1 MTQHQ
6 PHHQSSATK
15 IAFAAALLVGVAAL
29 INGLM
34 RALTILSTSQVA
46 ALEATAVVVTGTQ
59 DGALLLALALVLF
72 PYRGGHI
79 AALGIAVAYVIGLVV
94 SVVAYLSIPGPG
106 APITVGMFMLCFVLI
121 GLAAVMSSMAAGR
134 GWRGLPKASVVIGL
148 SAVALSA
155 VLTFVDTLLRI
166 GGAAPAWMLM
176 PILLPQLLLPL
187 AAALVIVFAA
197 IESAGF
203 RLTGTIMAVI
213 ISLLLFGQNAI
224 ALMQNG
230 PHTQSETVLVQ
241 ALLTPAAG
249 GVLAWAAVKTRSS
262 ARQAQFVSNPASW
275 PNSGPSG
282 SINS

>member
-6 PHHQSSATK
+6 PHHQSPATK
-15 IAFAAALLVGVAAL
+15 IAFAGALLVGAAAL
-29 INGLM
+29 INSLM

-176 PILLPQLLLPL
+176 PILLPRLLLPL

-213 ISLLLFGQNAI
+213 ISLLLFGQSAI

-241 ALLTPAAG
+241 ALLTLAAG
-249 GVLAWAAVKTRSS
+249 GVLAWAAIKTR
-262 ARQAQFVSNPASW
+262 ARVREDQFVSNSTSW